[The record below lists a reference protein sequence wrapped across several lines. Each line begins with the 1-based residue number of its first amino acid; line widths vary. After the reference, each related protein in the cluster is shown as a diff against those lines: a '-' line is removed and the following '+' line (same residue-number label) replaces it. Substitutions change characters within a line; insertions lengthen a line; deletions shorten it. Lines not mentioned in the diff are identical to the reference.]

1 MYAHSNAMFCSSSL
15 GGGIGYNWVI
25 VIVLVWEGIKPCVSA
40 NKGDLVPALHGKFR
54 LKRKSL
60 ARQALSDLLVLLE
73 DSKRS
78 RAVHWA
84 VHSARTTPV
93 LSSIPGFSSEKGGAQ
108 VRQQIRCRAGIL
120 ILQGA

>member
-25 VIVLVWEGIKPCVSA
+25 VIVLVWEGIKRCVSA

-60 ARQALSDLLVLLE
+60 ARQALSDLLVLL
-73 DSKRS
+73 KRN
-78 RAVHWA
+78 REAIKETPGCA
-84 VHSARTTPV
+84 RARTTPM
-93 LSSIPGFSSEKGGAQ
+93 SELNASLF
-108 VRQQIRCRAGIL
+108 V
-120 ILQGA
+120 